1 MAKTPINEQF
11 IKMQKLA
18 GVITESQYNKHIN
31 EVLGLNGMLDPIKK
45 WDEMPRD
52 VKLDLIKPY
61 IEDGMPED
69 YLDMH
74 LGNLPMEMRTAV
86 EDYLSNAG
94 SEDMMGDDDHQ
105 PQYDKDMMDDDD
117 YNPQYDSDMDL
128 GNPYGDDL
136 YESKK
141 DKKQKITKSQL
152 KETIRREI
160 LAALTEDNDLTEE
173 EEEDIT
179 LDAETEDI
187 PADDSE
193 DVAPTS
199 GGSVEEVQKDLT
211 AALNSAKQL
220 GDKKLVR
227 QIGNA
232 LTYFTRQQIST
243 EEV

>member
-1 MAKTPINEQF
+1 
-11 IKMQKLA
+11 
-18 GVITESQYNKHIN
+18 
-31 EVLGLNGMLDPIKK
+31 
-45 WDEMPRD
+45 
-52 VKLDLIKPY
+52 
-61 IEDGMPED
+61 
-69 YLDMH
+69 
-74 LGNLPMEMRTAV
+74 MRTAV

>member
-1 MAKTPINEQF
+1 
-11 IKMQKLA
+11 
-18 GVITESQYNKHIN
+18 
-31 EVLGLNGMLDPIKK
+31 
-45 WDEMPRD
+45 MPRD

-94 SEDMMGDDDHQ
+94 SEDMDI
-105 PQYDKDMMDDDD
+105 DMDIDMDGG
-117 YNPQYDSDMDL
+117 MDL
-128 GNPYGDDL
+128 GDPYGDDL

-160 LAALTEDNDLTEE
+160 LAALTEDSDLTEE

-187 PADDSE
+187 PANDSE

-199 GGSVEEVQKDLT
+199 GGSVEEVQRDLT

-232 LTYFTRQQIST
+232 LTYFTRQQISS
-243 EEV
+243 EEM

>member
-94 SEDMMGDDDHQ
+94 SEDMDI
-105 PQYDKDMMDDDD
+105 DMDIDMDGG
-117 YNPQYDSDMDL
+117 MDL

-160 LAALTEDNDLTEE
+160 LAALTEDSDLTEE

-187 PADDSE
+187 PADNSE
-193 DVAPTS
+193 DVAPTR

-232 LTYFTRQQIST
+232 LTYFTRQQISS
-243 EEV
+243 EEM

>member
-18 GVITESQYNKHIN
+18 GVITESQYNRHIS
-31 EVLGLNGMLDPIKK
+31 EVLGLAGMHKPIMD
-45 WDEMPRD
+45 WDNMPKD
-52 VKLDLIKPY
+52 IKIDLIAPY
-61 IEDGMPED
+61 VEDGTPED
-69 YLDMH
+69 YINLGLGH
-74 LGNLPMEMRTAV
+74 LPKPMADAV
-86 EDYLSNAG
+86 MDYFNNAG
-94 SEDMMGDDDHQ
+94 SEGMMDDNDYQ

-117 YNPQYDSDMDL
+117 YNPQHDSDMDL

-160 LAALTEDNDLTEE
+160 LAALTEDSDLTEE

-179 LDAETEDI
+179 LDAETEDV
-187 PADDSE
+187 PANDSE

-199 GGSVEEVQKDLT
+199 GGSVEEVQRDLT

-232 LTYFTRQQIST
+232 LTYFTRQQISS
-243 EEV
+243 EEM